1 MGGAATPELQ
11 VIEDTAEAMGSLR
24 ALSGTATLVTEGQG
38 RVWRLGQ
45 NKGPRSDLPYYEIG
59 NYRLQIDFA
68 NDRWR
73 LSQERTSTF
82 LTGNPLYGARQ
93 TYGLDGDV
101 AYDEQGERTVRAS
114 ARVATDRR
122 AEMYHNPI
130 GILLLALD
138 ETSTVSNLREEAGQQ
153 VIDIAAADGTQFTLF
168 VDGETGLPSKVI
180 SSTYHPNLGDVAV
193 ETRFEDYAETGGL
206 GGFGARLTLPRVYT
220 TNLDRFQVSTYRVAT
235 TPDAQIDDLAAP
247 ADVRSTAPAMASAT
261 LEVEEVASG
270 VWYLTGQSHH
280 SVLVEFDEYLAL
292 IEAPQSE
299 QRTLAVIEH
308 ARELQP
314 DKPLQYVVNTHHHF
328 DHSAGIRA
336 AVSEGL
342 TVITHQVNRSFFE
355 DMVARQH
362 SIEPDALARN
372 PQPLTMEDRGRG
384 RDIRADRRSPNA
396 ADLPDLGRPAQRW
409 NGDGVSAART
419 NLDRGRRVL
428 ADLGGRAV
436 RRGAAAEHRG
446 PGASGRYDSSG
457 SRRSD
462 RARGSRARSADRAG
476 ADRLARVSKQGST
489 AGWLR
494 RLLQDAGDAGVGGP
508 AASCWGSAV
517 VPLAS

>member
-1 MGGAATPELQ
+1 MRRWQRCLIVSSVLFVGCGGAATPELQ

-153 VIDIAAADGTQFTLF
+153 VIDIAAADGTQFALF

-372 PQPLTMEDRGRG
+372 PQPLTMETVAGDEIYELTDGRRTLQIYRILDDLHSDGMVMAYLPQERILIEADAFSPTSGDAPFAEVLLQNIEDRGLRVDTILPVHG
-384 RDIRADRRSPNA
+384 GQTGLE
-396 ADLPDLGRPAQRW
+396 DLE
-409 NGDGVSAART
+409 
-419 NLDRGRRVL
+419 
-428 ADLGGRAV
+428 RAV
-436 RRGAAAEHRG
+436 RT
-446 PGASGRYDSSG
+446 
-457 SRRSD
+457 
-462 RARGSRARSADRAG
+462 ARELTD
-476 ADRLARVSKQGST
+476 
-489 AGWLR
+489 
-494 RLLQDAGDAGVGGP
+494 
-508 AASCWGSAV
+508 
-517 VPLAS
+517 